1 MDYAAL
7 AVLICGVTFY
17 ARAATMEKKSPV
29 VWGCLSV
36 GASLLAMFI
45 FKGGWLSVLFSQVGL
60 FVAITLYRVIA
71 EKEDNQ

>member
-1 MDYAAL
+1 MDYAAI

-17 ARAATMEKKSPV
+17 TRAAAMEKKSPFI
-29 VWGCLSV
+29 WGSSSI
-36 GASLLAMFI
+36 GASLLVMYI

-60 FVAITLYRVIA
+60 FVAITLYRVIT

>member
-17 ARAATMEKKSPV
+17 TRAAALEKKSEVLWGALSIV
-29 VWGCLSV
+29 V
-36 GASLLAMFI
+36 SLLAMFV

-60 FVAITLYRVIA
+60 FAAITIYRVIT
-71 EKEDNQ
+71 EKESD

>member
-17 ARAATMEKKSPV
+17 TRAAAMENKSPFL
-29 VWGCLSV
+29 WGSLSI

>member
-17 ARAATMEKKSPV
+17 TRAAAMEKKSPFI
-29 VWGCLSV
+29 WGSLSIV
-36 GASLLAMFI
+36 ASLLAMFI

-60 FVAITLYRVIA
+60 FVAITLYRVIT